1 VMGVEPETV
10 WERDFLRRIVQ
21 LVRAGERL
29 APGELAK
36 IYELE
41 ARVQRGAPPS

>member
-1 VMGVEPETV
+1 MRLEPGTT

-41 ARVQRGAPPS
+41 ASVRSAPPDS